1 MTTMLP
7 AAPPLPGPDIPA
19 TQPANPFLDWLNLSD
34 SDGGQIA
41 HYRLLLE
48 PKFFDILHR
57 TVYSGAAETFYT
69 IYLVGASYAA
79 ALMKLIL
86 DPNLWLNPLTNFY
99 NGVTSRVY
107 AVIPPT
113 AIMVGTFAILLLS
126 IFVVRSG
133 PKPGGGPP
141 GRPATTAPPLFDQ
154 WLPSNTQIAKAQWQ
168 RLGSGLV
175 MMAVVVVLAANPFKI
190 IQEIINGVLALS
202 STLSF
207 TGGDADATTNY
218 VTTAHN
224 DMIRSVTFLVN
235 YRQFLDPACA
245 RLWSIS
251 MNVGGANPACLT
263 PNQATA
269 ADPDL
274 WTVLIALAAVA
285 IAWCFLSFSIIVG
298 LEFFKHLSLAIGY
311 VIGATWVAALTL
323 ANRRPYDP
331 LANAVSRGGAH
342 FLLTI
347 AVLFGSATGPTL
359 FLQLIT
365 SVLSFL
371 PTLIQVLLAA
381 VGYYASGKVIL
392 WLMEKKTSLFSL
404 FKSKVTA
411 SKTWLNLYPPNPPE
425 TVMSTMFGGALDQ
438 PTTWAKRNYQQL
450 RERTTNQWSKL
461 KDTAT
466 AWGAS
471 QEGSASMTTPILPDT
486 PEFTAA
492 TERIKL
498 ADKPTDTVIV
508 SGLGNIATAD
518 DQSDHPADTAAPVAV
533 LGPAGALLP
542 AMPAP
547 LGSAA
552 LPLTDVPTV
561 WFRSG
566 IPQLAPPPNHAISA
580 LTTTAAQD
588 TQPVTEGAAEQG
600 VATVPPAAVDTV
612 RARRLDSARAEA
624 AELHG
629 QTAPQLAPDDAIART
644 TALFRNYRPTPAA
657 PAEPPRRTD
666 LPGLRSVVS
675 AAQWTQKFNH
685 ARNVLL
691 ARGVEAIPQIP
702 ADEEDIDRLVFAE
715 DTSGV
720 IRIERKNDRGFG
732 DWI

>member
-1 MTTMLP
+1 MLP
-7 AAPPLPGPDIPA
+7 AAPQLPGPDIPA

-34 SDGGQIA
+34 SDGGDVA

-57 TVYSGAAETFYT
+57 TVYSGAAETFYS
-69 IYLVGASYAA
+69 IYLLGASYAA

-86 DPNLWLNPLTNFY
+86 DPDLWLNPLTDFY

-107 AVIPPT
+107 AVLPPT

-126 IFVVRSG
+126 VFLVRSG
-133 PKPGGGPP
+133 PKPAGPP
-141 GRPATTAPPLFDQ
+141 GRPATTAPSWLDQ
-154 WLPSNTQIAKAQWQ
+154 WLPSDTQIGKAQWQ

-190 IQEIINGVLALS
+190 IREIINGVLALS

-218 VTTAHN
+218 VTTTHN

-235 YRQFLDPACA
+235 YREFLDPACA

-251 MNVGGANPACLT
+251 INAGGANPACLT
-263 PNQATA
+263 PAQSTA

-274 WTVLIALAAVA
+274 WTVLIAFATVF
-285 IAWCFLSFSIIVG
+285 IAWGFLSFGIIVAI
-298 LEFFKHLSLAIGY
+298 EFFKHLSLAVGY
-311 VIGATWVAALTL
+311 GIGATWVAALTL

-331 LANAVSRGGAH
+331 LATAASRGAVH
-342 FLLTI
+342 FILAI
-347 AVLFGSATGPTL
+347 AVLFVSATGPTL
-359 FLQLIT
+359 FLQLVT

-381 VGYYASGKVIL
+381 AGYYLSGKLIL
-392 WLMEKKTSLFSL
+392 FIMEKKTSLFSL

-425 TVMSTMFGGALDQ
+425 TVMSTMFGGAFDQ
-438 PTTWAKRNYQQL
+438 PTTWAKHNYQQL

-508 SGLGNIATAD
+508 SGLGNIVTAGH
-518 DQSDHPADTAAPVAV
+518 QGDHPAGTVAPVAV
-533 LGPAGALLP
+533 LGPTGALLP
-542 AMPAP
+542 AVPAP
-547 LGSAA
+547 IGSDP
-552 LPLTDVPTV
+552 LPVADMPTV
-561 WFRSG
+561 WFRGG
-566 IPQLAPPPNHAISA
+566 IPQLAPPPDHAISA
-580 LTTTAAQD
+580 LTTTAGQD
-588 TQPVTEGAAEQG
+588 TQPVAGGATEQAA
-600 VATVPPAAVDTV
+600 ATVPPAAPGTLQ
-612 RARRLDSARAEA
+612 ARRLDSARAEA
-624 AELHG
+624 AQLHG
-629 QTAPQLAPDDAIART
+629 QTTPQLDQDDAIART
-644 TALFRNYRPTPAA
+644 TALFRSYRSTPAT
-657 PAEPPRRTD
+657 PTESPRRTD

-691 ARGVEAIPQIP
+691 ARGVEAIPEIP
-702 ADEEDIDRLVFAE
+702 ADEEDIDRLVFAA
-715 DTSGV
+715 DTAGL

>member
-19 TQPANPFLDWLNLSD
+19 TQPANPFLDWLNLTD

-57 TVYSGAAETFYT
+57 TVYSGAAETFYS
-69 IYLVGASYAA
+69 IYLLGASYAA

-99 NGVTSRVY
+99 NGITSRVY
-107 AVIPPT
+107 AVLPPT

-126 IFVVRSG
+126 VFVVRSG
-133 PKPGGGPP
+133 PKPAGPP

-218 VTTAHN
+218 VTTTHN

-235 YRQFLDPACA
+235 YREFLDPACA

-251 MNVGGANPACLT
+251 INVGGANPACLT
-263 PNQATA
+263 PHQATA

-285 IAWCFLSFSIIVG
+285 IAWGFLSFSITVAI
-298 LEFFKHLSLAIGY
+298 EFFKHLSLAVGY
-311 VIGATWVAALTL
+311 LIGATWVAALTL

-331 LANAVSRGGAH
+331 LATAASRGAAH
-342 FLLTI
+342 FLLAI
-347 AVLFGSATGPTL
+347 AVLFVSATGPTL
-359 FLQLIT
+359 FLQLVT

-381 VGYYASGKVIL
+381 GGYYLSGKIIL
-392 WLMEKKTSLFSL
+392 FIMEKKTSLFSL

-425 TVMSTMFGGALDQ
+425 TVMSTTFGGALEQ

-486 PEFTAA
+486 PEFIAA

-498 ADKPTDTVIV
+498 ADKPTETVVV
-508 SGLGNIATAD
+508 SGLGNIVTAER
-518 DQSDHPADTAAPVAV
+518 PADTAAPVAV
-533 LGPAGALLP
+533 LGPTGALLP
-542 AMPAP
+542 ATPAP
-547 LGSAA
+547 IGSAP
-552 LPLTDVPTV
+552 LPVTDVPTV
-561 WFRSG
+561 WFRGG
-566 IPQLAPPPNHAISA
+566 IPQLAPPTDHAPSA

-588 TQPVTEGAAEQG
+588 TQPVAAGATEQD
-600 VATVPPAAVDTV
+600 VATVSPAAADTQ
-612 RARRLDSARAEA
+612 RARRLDSVRAEA
-624 AELHG
+624 AQLHG
-629 QTAPQLAPDDAIART
+629 QTTPQLDHDDAIART
-644 TALFRNYRPTPAA
+644 TALFRSYRSTPAT
-657 PAEPPRRTD
+657 PTEPPRRTD

-715 DTSGV
+715 DSSGV

>member
-7 AAPPLPGPDIPA
+7 AAPLLPGPDVPA

-57 TVYSGAAETFYT
+57 TVYSGAAETFYS
-69 IYLVGASYAA
+69 IYLLGASYAA

-86 DPNLWLNPLTNFY
+86 DPNLWLNPLTDFY
-99 NGVTSRVY
+99 NGITSRVY
-107 AVIPPT
+107 AVLPPT

-126 IFVVRSG
+126 VFVVRSG
-133 PKPGGGPP
+133 PKPAGPP
-141 GRPATTAPPLFDQ
+141 GRPATAAPPLFDQ

-190 IQEIINGVLALS
+190 IQEIINAVLALS

-207 TGGDADATTNY
+207 TGGDADATTNF

-235 YRQFLDPACA
+235 YREFLDPACA
-245 RLWSIS
+245 RLWSLSI
-251 MNVGGANPACLT
+251 NVGGANPACLT

-274 WTVLIALAAVA
+274 WTVLIAAAAVV
-285 IAWCFLSFSIIVG
+285 IAWGFLSFSIIVA
-298 LEFFKHLSLAIGY
+298 LEFFKHLSLAVGY
-311 VIGATWVAALTL
+311 FIGATWVAALTL
-323 ANRRPYDP
+323 GNRRPYDP
-331 LANAVSRGGAH
+331 LATAASRGAVH
-342 FLLTI
+342 FLLAI
-347 AVLFGSATGPTL
+347 GVLFVSATGPTL

-381 VGYYASGKVIL
+381 GGYYLSGKFIL
-392 WLMEKKTSLFSL
+392 FLMEKKTSLFSL

-411 SKTWLNLYPPNPPE
+411 SKTWLNLYPPNPPA
-425 TVMSTMFGGALDQ
+425 TVTSTAFGGALDQ
-438 PTTWAKRNYQQL
+438 PTAWAKRNYQQL

-471 QEGSASMTTPILPDT
+471 QEGSASMPTPILPDT
-486 PEFTAA
+486 PEFIAA
-492 TERIKL
+492 TERVKL
-498 ADKPTDTVIV
+498 ADKPTDTVVV

-518 DQSDHPADTAAPVAV
+518 DQGARTAETAAPVAV

-547 LGSAA
+547 AGGAP
-552 LPLTDVPTV
+552 LPVTDVPPV

-566 IPQLAPPPNHAISA
+566 IPQLAPPRDLVIPA
-580 LTTTAAQD
+580 TAATAEQGA
-588 TQPVTEGAAEQG
+588 QPVTAGVTEQD
-600 VATVPPAAVDTV
+600 VATVPPTAADTE

-624 AELHG
+624 AQLHG
-629 QTAPQLAPDDAIART
+629 QTTPQLAPDDAIART
-644 TALFRNYRPTPAA
+644 TALFRSYRPTPTA
-657 PAEPPRRTD
+657 PAQPPRRTD

-715 DTSGV
+715 DTSGL